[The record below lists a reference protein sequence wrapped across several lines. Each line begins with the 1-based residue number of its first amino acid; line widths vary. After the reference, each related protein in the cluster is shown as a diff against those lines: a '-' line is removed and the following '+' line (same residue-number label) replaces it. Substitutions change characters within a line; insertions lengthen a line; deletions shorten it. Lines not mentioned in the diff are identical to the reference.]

1 MSSTPQY
8 RRGFT
13 LIELLVV
20 IAIIAILIG
29 LLLPA
34 VQKVREAAARLK
46 CSNNLKQIGIALHA
60 HADAQRALPAGGIG
74 CPTGSMYGHSWWIPL
89 MPFLEQD
96 AFYQKFDKTG
106 KESGTQ
112 YQSTGWWQWPSFSE
126 SNGNN
131 KTVLSGYSFPMGKC
145 PSSPIPPFKDYGS
158 GLLIFVT
165 DYAGITG
172 SIDHPS
178 TFTSGT
184 YGVGMVSA
192 GGSLIPK
199 QPIAIT
205 AITDGTSNTMAV
217 GEQSDYCTLADGT
230 KADCRSSCNHGFAMS
245 FPNSFPSDPR
255 IFNLTTVRYKISKDA
270 SLANSGGNC
279 GGNSPL
285 QSAHIGG
292 LNVAFADGSVHFL
305 RDSID
310 ITTLKRLA
318 DRDDGQV
325 VGDY

>member
-1 MSSTPQY
+1 MSPPLHP

-60 HADAQRALPAGGIG
+60 HADSQGKLPAGGIG
-74 CPTGSMYGHSWWIPL
+74 CPTGTSYGHSWWIPT
-89 MPFLEQD
+89 MPYLEQG
-96 AFYQKFDKTG
+96 AFYDKFDKTG

-112 YQSTGWWQWPSFSE
+112 YQSTGWWKYPSFAE
-126 SNGNN
+126 SNGHNQTLLN
-131 KTVLSGYSFPMGKC
+131 GYSLPMGKC
-145 PSSPIPPFKDYGS
+145 PSSPFPPHVNNG
-158 GLLIFVT
+158 GILIFNP
-165 DYAGITG
+165 DYTGISG
-172 SIDHPS
+172 SSDHSS
-178 TFTSGT
+178 TFTSAT
-184 YGVGMVSA
+184 YGAGMVSA
-192 GGSLIPK
+192 GGALIPK
-199 QPIAIT
+199 KQVAIT
-205 AITDGTSNTMAV
+205 AITDGTSNTIVV
-217 GEQSDYCTLADGT
+217 GEQSDYCSLADGT
-230 KADCRSSCNHGFAMS
+230 KADCRSDCKHGFAMS

-279 GGNSPL
+279 GANSPI

-292 LNVAFADGSVHFL
+292 ANVAFGDGSVRFL
-305 RDSID
+305 RDSVD

-325 VGDY
+325 LGDY